1 VELRDLHYM
10 ETLAAELHF
19 GRAATRLHLSQP
31 ALSQALARLEREIG
45 CPLVERDH
53 RGVTSLTNAGRVLL
67 SETQGLRKSISM
79 ACEMSRRAGRGETG
93 TVAIGFVDA
102 ATFDVLPRL
111 LKKVREQYPGVS
123 IVCHQLKSSELA
135 RAVEVG
141 RLDLAIL
148 RRDEPPPGVE
158 LRTVLQ
164 ERICVAV
171 SRSSPL
177 SWLRDLSI
185 SDLAN
190 QAFVLPVQEDVA
202 SVRPGF
208 LRICHEAGFSPRI
221 VAHATSIQVIVE
233 LVAQGLGV
241 AFAALPW
248 ARDNPN
254 VVVQELR
261 DVEEYMELALAF
273 RPEGI
278 SSEAQNLLELVFDDE
293 DLVVAT

>member
-1 VELRDLHYM
+1 MELRDLHYM

-67 SETQGLRKSISM
+67 SETHGLRKSIAM
-79 ACEMSRRAGRGETG
+79 ACEMSRRAGRGDTG
-93 TVAIGFVDA
+93 TVAISFVDA
-102 ATFDVLPRL
+102 ATFDLLPRL
-111 LKKVREQYPGVS
+111 LKKFREHYPGVS

-135 RAVEVG
+135 RGVELG
-141 RLDLAIL
+141 QLDLAFL

-158 LRTVLQ
+158 LRTVLL

-171 SRSSPL
+171 SRDGPL
-177 SWLRDLSI
+177 SWLPDLSI
-185 SDLAN
+185 TDLAN
-190 QAFVLPVQEDVA
+190 QTFVLPVQEDVA
-202 SVRPGF
+202 GVRPGF

-221 VAHATSIQVIVE
+221 VAHATSIQVIVD
-233 LVAQGLGV
+233 LVARGLGV
-241 AFAALPW
+241 AFAARAW
-248 ARDNPN
+248 ARGNPN

-278 SSEAQNLLELVFDDE
+278 SSEAQNLLDLVFDTE
-293 DLVVAT
+293 AVVIAS